1 MQKTTVMTANH
12 TIKGIATALVAAI
25 TAISAIAQE
34 IVIPSAKY
42 HSGDNPSWARA
53 GVDDSSWQTLDVT
66 REWTYQGVDNENGY
80 GWYRITLTLP
90 SSMKKADPLKKAL
103 VIDLGFVDDSDE
115 TFLNGKLI
123 GKIGTMPCDPEGY
136 DGKYNFPR
144 RYLVSPSMV
153 RWDNE
158 NVIAV
163 RVYNGGDPGGLFG
176 GPIKLH
182 MATLADITDISY
194 KEGESSCKVSVS
206 SPYTVKGTLRVQ
218 GTDLESGQVIDGG
231 STRKQSIDIPY
242 EKGRQILWAATFTD
256 SRTGLKASKTFIP
269 KYILTPD
276 APKSPR
282 YNGPLAF
289 GVRPGSP
296 VIFRLPFSGERPMH
310 FSAEGL
316 PEGVTLDAENGILG
330 GKASRSGD
338 YRVILVAKNAH
349 GTARQSFTLKVGQ
362 KIALTP
368 PMGWNSWNC
377 WGLAV
382 SQERVMSSA
391 LAILNKGLADYGYSY
406 VNIDDAWQADER
418 AADGTILCNDR
429 FPDMK
434 GLGEWLHSKGLR
446 LGIYSSPGD
455 RTCGSYL
462 GSLGHEKQDIE
473 TYSAWGV
480 DYLKYDWCGYSRE
493 FAKSADKS
501 VAAYVRPYLKMEEFL
516 RAQPRDIFYSLCQYG
531 MADVWKWG
539 HAVDANSWRTTGD
552 ITDTWESLYD
562 IGFVRQARLYPYSQ
576 PGHWNDPDMLI
587 IGKLGWSANLRE
599 TRLTP
604 DEQYTHISLWALLAA
619 NMLIG
624 CDVSQMDDFTVALLC
639 NNEVNAVNQDL
650 LGQQARPVIVDG
662 DIQVWARPLADG
674 GTAVGVFNL
683 SAGVKN
689 VSIGRYLGELGLN
702 GTVRDLW
709 RQKDV
714 SAGDRLVAPHGA
726 VLLKVSSPLY

>member
-1 MQKTTVMTANH
+1 MKQKT
-12 TIKGIATALVAAI
+12 LPLLLAI
-25 TAISAIAQE
+25 TMAWSLSAQE
-34 IVIPSAKY
+34 IVISEARY
-42 HSGDNPSWARA
+42 MTGDNPAWKSA
-53 GVDDSSWQTLDVT
+53 GIDDSGWATLDVT

-80 GWYRITLTLP
+80 GWYRINLTIP
-90 SSMKKADPLKKAL
+90 SSMKKADSLKKAF

-115 TFLNGKLI
+115 TFLNGKLV

-136 DGKYNFPR
+136 EGKYNSPR
-144 RYLVSPSMV
+144 RYLVSPSLV
-153 RWDNE
+153 RWDKE
-158 NVIAV
+158 NVISV
-163 RVYNGGDPGGLFG
+163 RVYNGGDPGGIFG
-176 GPIKLH
+176 GPIKLR
-182 MATLADITDISY
+182 MASLADITDISF
-194 KEGESSCKVSVS
+194 KEGENTCRISVS
-206 SPYTVKGTLRVQ
+206 SPYKLKGTLCLE
-218 GTDLESGQVIDGG
+218 GKDLETGETIDGG
-231 STRKQSIDIPY
+231 STKAAGIDIPY
-242 EKGRQILWAATFTD
+242 EKGRQIQWTATFTD
-256 SRTGLKASKTFIP
+256 SKTGLTASRTFIP
-269 KYILTPD
+269 KYILTPE
-276 APKSPR
+276 APKAPR

-296 VIFRLPFSGERPMH
+296 IIFRLPFSGERPMT
-310 FSAEGL
+310 FSADGL
-316 PEGVTLDAENGILG
+316 PEGATLDTRSGILG
-330 GKASRSGD
+330 GKVSKAGD
-338 YRVILVAKNAH
+338 YRITLTAANAH
-349 GTARQSFTLKVGQ
+349 GTVRQTFTLKVGQ

-391 LAILNKGLADYGYSY
+391 AAILNKGLADYGYSY
-406 VNIDDAWQADER
+406 INVDDAWQADER
-418 AADGTILCNDR
+418 NADGSIACNDR

-434 GLGEWLHSKGLR
+434 GLADWLHSKGLK

-462 GSLGHEKQDIE
+462 GSLDHEKQDIE
-473 TYSAWGV
+473 TYNAWGV

-501 VAAYVRPYLKMEEFL
+501 VAAYVRPYLKMEEYL

-562 IGFVRQARLYPYSQ
+562 IGFVRQAELYPYSQ

-587 IGKLGWSANLRE
+587 VGKLGWSANLRD

-619 NMLIG
+619 NLLIG
-624 CDVSQMDDFTVALLC
+624 CDVSQMDDFTVSLLC

-650 LGQQARPVIVDG
+650 LGQQAKPVIVDG

-674 GTAVGVFNL
+674 GTAIGIFNL
-683 SAGVKN
+683 SSTVKN
-689 VSIGRYLGELGLN
+689 VNIGKYLRELGVS

-714 SAGDRLVAPHGA
+714 SADDRLTAPHGV
-726 VLLKVSSPLY
+726 VLLKVKK

>member
-1 MQKTTVMTANH
+1 MKRFL
-12 TIKGIATALVAAI
+12 IPFLVLLGAAM
-25 TAISAIAQE
+25 SLQAQE
-34 IVIPSAKY
+34 LVIREAKY
-42 HSGDNPSWARA
+42 KTGDDLQWKNPAF
-53 GVDDSSWQTLDVT
+53 DDSGWTTLDVN
-66 REWTYQGVDNENGY
+66 REWTYQGIDNENGY
-80 GWYRITLTLP
+80 GWYRITVTLP
-90 SSMKKADPLKKAL
+90 SSMKKADPLKKAF

-136 DGKYNFPR
+136 DGKYNFR
-144 RYLVSPSMV
+144 RFYLVKPSQIK
-153 RWDNE
+153 WDKK

-163 RVYNGGDPGGLFG
+163 RVYNGGDPGGMFG
-176 GPIKLH
+176 GPVKLR
-182 MATLADITDISY
+182 MAGVQDLTEFSVS
-194 KEGESSCKVSVS
+194 ESGDACKV
-206 SPYTVKGTLRVQ
+206 TAQTTLKGTLKAQ
-218 GTDLESGQVIDGG
+218 GKDLETGEVITVSSKVKEIACPYDV
-231 STRKQSIDIPY
+231 RKQT
-242 EKGRQILWAATFTD
+242 EWTVTFTE
-256 SRTGLKASKTFIP
+256 SKTGLKASRTFIP

-282 YNGPLAF
+282 YNGPMVF

-296 VIFRLPFSGERPMH
+296 IIFRLPFSGERPMT
-310 FSAEGL
+310 FSVENL
-316 PEGVTLDAENGILG
+316 PSGAVLNADEGILG
-330 GKASRSGD
+330 GKVNKAGE
-338 YRVILVAKNAH
+338 YKLILVAKNAH
-349 GTARQSFTLKVGQ
+349 GTYRQPFTLKVGD

-382 SQERVMSSA
+382 SQEKVMSSA
-391 LAILNKGLADYGYSY
+391 LAIVNKGLADYGYSY
-406 VNIDDAWQADER
+406 INVDDAWQADDR
-418 AADGTILCNDR
+418 AADGTILSNDR

-434 GLGEWLHSKGLR
+434 GLGDWLHSHGLR
-446 LGIYSSPGD
+446 FGVYSSPGD

-473 TYSAWGV
+473 SYNAWGV

-501 VAAYVRPYLKMEEFL
+501 VAAYVRPYLKMEEYL

-531 MADVWKWG
+531 MAEVWKWG

-562 IGFVRQARLYPYSQ
+562 IGFVRQAELYPYGQ

-587 IGKLGWSANLRE
+587 VGKLGWSANLRD
-599 TRLTP
+599 TRLTT

-639 NNEVNAVNQDL
+639 NNEVNAVNQDI
-650 LGQQARPVIVDG
+650 LGQQARPVIMDG
-662 DIQVWARPLADG
+662 DIQVWARHLADG
-674 GTAVGVFNL
+674 SSAVGIFNL
-683 SAGVKN
+683 GTETQTVN
-689 VSIGRYLGELGLN
+689 IGKYLGDLGFT
-702 GTVRDLW
+702 GPVRDLW
-709 RQKDV
+709 RQKSITPGEV
-714 SAGDRLVAPHGA
+714 LIAPHG
-726 VLLKVSSPLY
+726 VKLFKVR